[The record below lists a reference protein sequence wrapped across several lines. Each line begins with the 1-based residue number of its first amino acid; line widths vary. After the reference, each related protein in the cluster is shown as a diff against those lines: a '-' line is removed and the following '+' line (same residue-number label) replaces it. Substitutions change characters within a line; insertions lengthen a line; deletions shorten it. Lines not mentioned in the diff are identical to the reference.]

1 MDSPSLEI
9 GSTVAYVR
17 DNGLWVSAG
26 RIKASNRDVERRDA
40 IVRGRWRGYRME
52 EERSDPA
59 TMGSFDQ
66 RYVCGAE
73 KRQIKAVFESSAV
86 LGSKVICIESEDSN
100 LMNDDGLAEVDIHV
114 SVTVSS
120 IICGQADWP
129 EGWLY

>member
-26 RIKASNRDVERRDA
+26 RIKASNRDVEWRDA
-40 IVRGRWRGYRME
+40 IVRGRWRGCRME

-66 RYVCGAE
+66 RCVCGA
-73 KRQIKAVFESSAV
+73 
-86 LGSKVICIESEDSN
+86 
-100 LMNDDGLAEVDIHV
+100 
-114 SVTVSS
+114 
-120 IICGQADWP
+120 
-129 EGWLY
+129 